1 MRLSLKPYRSAFQT
15 FVFVLQLKE
24 KMEKLLDIYYF

>member
-15 FVFVLQLKE
+15 SVFVFQLKK

>member
-1 MRLSLKPYRSAFQT
+1 MRLSLKAYRLAFQAS
-15 FVFVLQLKE
+15 VYVLQLKE